1 MYATKRVDPHALF
14 ASVRRALTGRLADGA
29 PFVTAL
35 DDTRLRK
42 CGRKTHG
49 VKSTRD
55 PLGPPFH
62 VNFIKAQRFLQLSMA
77 AAADNGQVR
86 MIPVDFVHAPAPQ
99 KPPAQAAAEVQAQF
113 RTAQRTHSLPTVGAE
128 RVRRL
133 RDAMDRDHQSRRP
146 LWAVVDGGYTNG
158 SFLKALPA
166 RTQAIGRIRADAKL
180 YYLPPS
186 APDKPGRHRV
196 YGQRAPTP
204 EALRQDAA
212 VPWTAVTAFAAG
224 QTHQFK
230 VKTLGP
236 LRWRPAGQAHDLRL
250 IVIAPLGYRL
260 THNGRIL
267 YRKAA
272 FLISTEPDADLQQ
285 VLQAYL
291 WRWDIEVN
299 FRDEKNILGVGQAQ
313 VRQKQSVET
322 VPALAVAAY
331 AMLLTSALQAYGPT
345 GQPESLPAPK
355 WRRTPNPR
363 ASTQSLVNQ
372 LRQEVWA
379 SAFHPSGFVSPHP
392 LHTKPQKFEP
402 SLEGALF
409 YANA

>member
-1 MYATKRVDPHALF
+1 MYSAKRVDPHALF
-14 ASVRRALTGRLADGA
+14 ASVRQALTGRLADSA
-29 PFVTAL
+29 PLVTAL

-42 CGRKTHG
+42 SGRKTHG
-49 VKSTRD
+49 VKYTRD

-99 KPPAQAAAEVQAQF
+99 KPPAQAAAEVHTQF
-113 RTAQRTHSLPTVGAE
+113 RKAQRTHSLPTVGAE

-133 RDAMDRDHQSRRP
+133 RDAMDRDDQARRP

-158 SFLKALPA
+158 SFLKALPP

-186 APDKPGRHRV
+186 APDTPGRRRV

-204 EALRQDAA
+204 EALRQDEA

-224 QTHQFK
+224 KTHQFK

-236 LRWRPAGQAHDLRL
+236 LRWRSAGHAHDLRL
-250 IVIAPLGYRL
+250 IIIAPLGYRL
-260 THNGRIL
+260 TRNGRIL

-299 FRDEKNILGVGQAQ
+299 FRDEKTILGVGQAQ
-313 VRQKQSVET
+313 VRHEQAVEN

-345 GQPESLPAPK
+345 GQPETLPAPK

-363 ASTQSLVNQ
+363 ASTQSLVNH

-379 SAFHPSGFVSPHP
+379 SAFRSSGFVSPHP
-392 LHTKPQKFEP
+392 LYTKPQKFEP